1 MKKDYFKSIVG
12 YKSIKKEIERIIDQL
27 VHPEKYAVFG
37 ITEPHGLLLHGVPGV
52 GKSTLAQ
59 CVLEASQR
67 NVFVCRKDIGNN
79 HFASEIINTFENAVN
94 AVPSI
99 ILLEDMDK
107 FANVDERR
115 RDAEEFVTLQAC
127 IDKVKDKQVFVVATV
142 NNMKKLPDSLVKA
155 GRFDTVIEMKCP
167 TGKDAEELISHYVSQ
182 KSFVGDLDVKLIARL
197 LNGRSCAELE
207 TIINQAATY
216 AAFEN
221 KSLVEMEH
229 VIKAMLRILFN
240 ASEVI
245 EPDVKALPVIA
256 CHEAGHALVAELLEP
271 GSVNLVTALD
281 RDSDMGGLTS
291 VYRDESYCCF
301 KKLLE
306 NKVMH
311 LLAGKA
317 ATEICYES
325 VDMGAT
331 SDLRMA
337 FDIVGRFVDS
347 YCACGFDQSPF
358 RGNPSNELLNRRDA
372 QVAQEM
378 SKYYERT
385 KQLICANRHKLDLL
399 TDCLIKEKTLIG
411 DQVRQII
418 SCA

>member
-1 MKKDYFKSIVG
+1 MNKNYFESIIG
-12 YKSIKKEIERIIDQL
+12 YKSVKKELERIIDQL
-27 VHPEKYAVFG
+27 AHPEKYAVFG
-37 ITEPHGLLLHGVPGV
+37 ISEPHGLLLHGVPGV

-67 NVFVCRKDIGNN
+67 NIFVCCKDIGSSD
-79 HFASEIINTFENAVN
+79 FVAEITKTFEDATNA
-94 AVPSI
+94 APSI

-115 RDAEEFVTLQAC
+115 KDAAEFVTIQAC

-142 NNMKKLPDSLVKA
+142 NNMKKLPDSLIRA
-155 GRFDTVIEMKCP
+155 GRFDIVIEMKCP
-167 TGKDAEELISHYVSQ
+167 TGKDAEELILHYLSK
-182 KSFVGDLDVKLIARL
+182 KSFVGDLDVKLISRL
-197 LNGRSCAELE
+197 LQGCSCAELE

-221 KSLVEMEH
+221 KCLVEMEH
-229 VIKAMLRILFN
+229 MIKAILRTRFN

-245 EPDVKALPVIA
+245 EPDEKALPVIA
-256 CHEAGHALVAELLEP
+256 CHEAGHALIAELLEP
-271 GSVNLVTALD
+271 GSVNLITVLSH
-281 RDSDMGGLTS
+281 DSSTGGLTS
-291 VYRDESYCCF
+291 VHRDECYYCF
-301 KKLLE
+301 KELLD

-317 ATEICYES
+317 ATEICYQS
-325 VDMGAT
+325 LDMGAT
-331 SDLRMA
+331 SDLRTA
-337 FDIVGRFVDS
+337 FDIVGRFVEI
-347 YCACGFDQSPF
+347 YCSNGFDQSPF
-358 RGNPSNELLNRRDA
+358 RGNPSNELLSRRDV
-372 QVAQEM
+372 QIAQELNN
-378 SKYYERT
+378 YYEKT
-385 KQLICANRHKLDLL
+385 KQLIWANKHKLDLL